1 MKNTSMDRYRLELS
15 LAHVHRIMEL
25 TTDNEYK
32 KFIYDQL
39 IRIQVELQRQLTHYQ
54 NV

>member
-1 MKNTSMDRYRLELS
+1 MKNGSLERYRLELS
-15 LAHVHRIMEL
+15 LTHVHRIMEL

-39 IRIQVELQRQLTHYQ
+39 IRIQVELQRQLSHYK